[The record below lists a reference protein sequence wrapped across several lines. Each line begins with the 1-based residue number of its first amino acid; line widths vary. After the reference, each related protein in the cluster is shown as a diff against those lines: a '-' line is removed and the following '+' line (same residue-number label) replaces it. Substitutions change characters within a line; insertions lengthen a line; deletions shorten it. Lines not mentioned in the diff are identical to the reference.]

1 MEDNLNLK
9 IGLEIH
15 QQLETHKLFC
25 RCQSIVNDSG
35 KPDILFSRKLHISAG
50 ELGSKDIAAL
60 HELRKNKTFFYEAC
74 STSSCLVEMDDEPP
88 HEVNEDA
95 LKTAL
100 EIAMLLKAKP
110 VDSIQF
116 MRKMVLDGSN
126 VSGFQRTA
134 IIATD
139 GIMETSKGIVRIPT
153 ICLEEEAAKKIS
165 SNETTTTYRLDRLGI
180 PLIEIATD
188 PSIKDPEHAKETASM
203 LGMIL
208 RSTGKVKRGLGT
220 IRQDINLSMKGM
232 PRVEL
237 KGFQDL
243 RSIPKVIETEIKR
256 QLSAKEHT
264 AEVRKVNPDFT
275 TTFLRPMP
283 GSSRMYPETDH
294 PSIPITKELMNSIKI
309 PELLTEKAIK
319 LEKEFNI
326 NSDLALEIVE
336 EEQYFR
342 LLVNRFKNISPSMI
356 IHSIIELPKEV
367 KTRFNYNATS
377 KELEE
382 LLDMLNSGRI
392 TKDALIKILEDKA
405 VGKTISINEY
415 KPLDESIIKK
425 EIIGMIDK
433 NKQLSANAIMG
444 MVMAK
449 YKGKIEGKKVMDF
462 IQQAL
467 KK

>member
-1 MEDNLNLK
+1 
-9 IGLEIH
+9 
-15 QQLETHKLFC
+15 
-25 RCQSIVNDSG
+25 
-35 KPDILFSRKLHISAG
+35 
-50 ELGSKDIAAL
+50 
-60 HELRKNKTFFYEAC
+60 
-74 STSSCLVEMDDEPP
+74 
-88 HEVNEDA
+88 
-95 LKTAL
+95 
-100 EIAMLLKAKP
+100 
-110 VDSIQF
+110 
-116 MRKMVLDGSN
+116 
-126 VSGFQRTA
+126 
-134 IIATD
+134 
-139 GIMETSKGIVRIPT
+139 
-153 ICLEEEAAKKIS
+153 
-165 SNETTTTYRLDRLGI
+165 
-180 PLIEIATD
+180 
-188 PSIKDPEHAKETASM
+188 M

-220 IRQDINLSMKGM
+220 IRHDINLSIKGM

-243 RSIPKVIETEIKR
+243 KSIPKVIEIEIKR

-326 NSDLALEIVE
+326 NSDLALEIIE

-444 MVMAK
+444 MVMVK
-449 YKGKIEGKKVMDF
+449 YKGRIEGKKVMDF
-462 IQQAL
+462 IQQAM